1 MTSLEGKVAVITGGA
16 GGLGQAAARA
26 LLAEG
31 ASVALVD
38 VAPAVANVA
47 AGLDATGDRV
57 LGVQADASKLE
68 DVERALEAV
77 VARFGGIDIAVLN
90 AGTWR
95 QTRID
100 DPWEQAV
107 ADFDALIEPNL
118 GSAFLF
124 GRGCAQ
130 LLIERGG
137 GDIVSIASADLLPS
151 TAGDTNRVD
160 TDLYN
165 AAKWGING
173 LTDTWAR
180 ALRPH
185 GVRVNALCIGP
196 TETPML
202 EAMRAAGAGAGQALD
217 PAEVARLLVDLLKEG
232 PGGRTNHNIGAWPGR
247 PVELGPVRP
256 PHRTV
261 LYAD

>member
-16 GGLGQAAARA
+16 GGLGQAFARA

-31 ASVALVD
+31 AAVALVD
-38 VAPAVANVA
+38 VAPAVEGVA
-47 AGLDATGDRV
+47 RRLDPSGERV
-57 LGVQADASKLE
+57 IGVQADASKLA
-68 DVERALEAV
+68 DVERALNAI
-77 VARFGGIDIAVLN
+77 AMRFGGIDIAVLN

-95 QTRID
+95 RTPID
-100 DPWEQAV
+100 APWEQAV
-107 ADFDALIEPNL
+107 ADFEALIEPNL
-118 GSAFLF
+118 GGAFLF

-137 GDIVSIASADLLPS
+137 GDIVSVASADLLPS
-151 TAGDTNRVD
+151 MAGDTNPID

-180 ALRPH
+180 ALKPH
-185 GVRVNALCIGP
+185 GIRVNALCPGP

-202 EAMRAAGAGAGQALD
+202 AAMRAAGAAPGAALD
-217 PAEVARLLVDLLKEG
+217 PAEVARLLIDLLREAA
-232 PGGRTNHNIGAWPGR
+232 RTNHNIGAWPGR
-247 PVELGPVRP
+247 PVELGPIRP